1 MPKVRLFFAAEADDD
16 WTELTAGGRPV
27 VRFAAPDLQS
37 AKRDG
42 ARIRADRPDVD
53 VILDVRVTVTGD
65 FRSARAWLA
74 AREAPTVQ
82 YAGTVDGLTG
92 LVADIELAGVADGVT
107 LIPEGSRTDVDGVG
121 RDVLNRLAVRGR
133 ASA

>member
-1 MPKVRLFFAAEADDD
+1 VRLFFASEVDDE
-16 WTELTAGGRPV
+16 WTEMTAGGRPV
-27 VRFAAPDLQS
+27 VRFAAPDLQL

-53 VILDVRVTVTGD
+53 VILDVRVAVTGD
-65 FRSARAWLA
+65 FRSARAWLVA
-74 AREAPTVQ
+74 DHEPSTVR

-107 LIPEGSRTDVDGVG
+107 LIPEGPRTGIDGIG
-121 RDVLNRLAVRGR
+121 RDVLNRLALRGR

>member
-1 MPKVRLFFAAEADDD
+1 MVRLFFASELDDD
-16 WTELTAGGRPV
+16 WTELTTGGRPV
-27 VRFAAPDLQS
+27 VRFAAPDLQL

-42 ARIRADRPDVD
+42 ARIRAERPDVD

-74 AREAPTVQ
+74 SEVKSTVQ

-92 LVADIELAGVADGVT
+92 LIADIELAGVADGVT
-107 LIPEGSRTDVDGVG
+107 LVPDGARPDVDGVG
-121 RDVLNRLAVRGR
+121 RDVLNRLALRGR

>member
-1 MPKVRLFFAAEADDD
+1 MRLVRLFFAGEWDDD

-27 VRFAAPDLQS
+27 VRFAAPDLQL
-37 AKRDG
+37 AKREG

-74 AREAPTVQ
+74 SEATSTVQ

-92 LVADIELAGVADGVT
+92 LIADIELAGVADGVT
-107 LIPEGSRTDVDGVG
+107 LVPDGSRTDIDGVG
-121 RDVLNRLAVRGR
+121 RDVLNRLALRGR

>member
-1 MPKVRLFFAAEADDD
+1 MVRLFFASELDDD
-16 WTELTAGGRPV
+16 WTELTTGGRPV
-27 VRFAAPDLQS
+27 VRFAAPDLQL

-42 ARIRADRPDVD
+42 ARIRAERPDVD

-74 AREAPTVQ
+74 SEVKSTVQ

-92 LVADIELAGVADGVT
+92 LIADIELAGVADGVT
-107 LIPEGSRTDVDGVG
+107 LVPDGARLDVDGVG
-121 RDVLNRLAVRGR
+121 RDVLRLLADRER
-133 ASA
+133 KSA

>member
-1 MPKVRLFFAAEADDD
+1 
-16 WTELTAGGRPV
+16 
-27 VRFAAPDLQS
+27 
-37 AKRDG
+37 
-42 ARIRADRPDVD
+42 
-53 VILDVRVTVTGD
+53 VTGD

-74 AREAPTVQ
+74 APESPTVQ

-121 RDVLNRLAVRGR
+121 HDVLNRLALRGR

>member
-1 MPKVRLFFAAEADDD
+1 MVRLFFASGLDDD
-16 WTELTAGGRPV
+16 WTELTTGGRPV
-27 VRFAAPDLQS
+27 VRFTAPDLQL

-42 ARIRADRPDVD
+42 ARIRAGRPDVD

-74 AREAPTVQ
+74 SEAKSTVR

-92 LVADIELAGVADGVT
+92 LIADIELAEVADGVT
-107 LIPEGSRTDVDGVG
+107 LVSDGARTDIDGVG
-121 RDVLNRLAVRGR
+121 RDVLNRLALRGR